1 MRSYLVA
8 LYQIMQRHRA
18 MLRDLLA
25 DQRRRVA
32 RLRAAESG
40 PKRREILKESYL
52 AESIHTQDLIELS
65 SALGELRPPA
75 TLSTPHEHL
84 LHALDEMVAAN
95 RDKATA
101 HNSNDKQALS
111 KARQRE
117 AHATDLWRVA
127 TNELRRLTKD
137 RRE

>member
-1 MRSYLVA
+1 
-8 LYQIMQRHRA
+8 

-32 RLRAAESG
+32 RMRAAESG
-40 PKRREILKESYL
+40 SKRREILKESYL

-65 SALGELRPPA
+65 NALGGLRPPA
-75 TLSTPHEHL
+75 ALSTPHVHL

-101 HNSNDKQALS
+101 RKSNDKHALS
-111 KARQRE
+111 KARERE
-117 AHATDLWRVA
+117 ANATELWRVA
-127 TNELRRLTKD
+127 TNELRRLAKD